1 MNLNKKLL
9 LLNLFFL
16 QAYLIRFSLDGYP
29 TNLQEILIGL
39 QLLIFIYAIVKA
51 SVLRPNGLLSRE
63 TLHFSFALI
72 KRHFI
77 ILVFLGLTALS
88 LATAEIVNSIDLI
101 RHLKFLF
108 FAAVLAF
115 IFMETFQKKEEK
127 DAAIKIAGF
136 GAIAFGI
143 FSAIY
148 NLLGFNV
155 ALDYRLLGP
164 LDSAV
169 YLSFY
174 LTPFFLYF
182 TIKFFED
189 THKKSNLIYASIL
202 ALLLIATQSMGSI
215 LGSVAILLI
224 YLVKKTKL
232 LKKTSVKI
240 AAALILLTAISIA
253 FYVKIL
259 PTIKTDY
266 SSLDERGEIWL
277 VSAELLKEPKTL
289 LFGLGPSQFEQN
301 YINTADKVLKNPPLD
316 YYVIQ
321 PHNIFL
327 LFIFN
332 YGILGLIFLL
342 FLIAKTISI
351 IIKPATESETS
362 LREIAGF
369 VIAYFFLHGLI
380 DAPFIKNDLLILLLI
395 FLEIMVGNH
404 FKPETKSI
412 KAE

>member
-16 QAYLIRFSLDGYP
+16 QAYLIRFEIGGYP
-29 TNLQEILIGL
+29 TNLQEILVGL
-39 QLLIFIYAIVKA
+39 QFLAFLYAIIKERIFFKTI
-51 SVLRPNGLLSRE
+51 SD
-63 TLHFSFALI
+63 I
-72 KRHFI
+72 KRHWI
-77 ILVFLGLTALS
+77 ILGFLGLTAL
-88 LATAEIVNSIDLI
+88 AITTTKIVNDIDLI
-101 RHLKFLF
+101 RHLKFLL
-108 FAAVLAF
+108 FAAVLTF
-115 IFMETFQKKEEK
+115 IFMETFRGKEEK
-127 DAAIKIAGF
+127 ENAIKIAGF
-136 GAIAFGI
+136 GAIVFGI
-143 FSAIY
+143 FSSIY

-182 TIKFFED
+182 TIKFLED
-189 THKKSNLIYASIL
+189 TKRKSNLISSAIL
-202 ALLLIATQSMGSI
+202 ALLLIATRSMGSI
-215 LGSVAILLI
+215 LGSIVILLI
-224 YLVKKTKL
+224 YMVKKTKL
-232 LKKTSVKI
+232 LKKTSLKI
-240 AAALILLTAISIA
+240 ATALILLTVISIA
-253 FYVKIL
+253 FYTKIL

-277 VSAELLKEPKTL
+277 VSAGLLKEPKTMI
-289 LFGLGPSQFEQN
+289 FGLGPSQFEQN
-301 YINTADKVLKNPPLD
+301 YINTADKVLKHPPLD

-342 FLIAKTISI
+342 VLIAKTISI
-351 IIKPATESETS
+351 IIKPQAETKTS
-362 LREIAGF
+362 IREIAGF

-380 DAPFIKNDLLILLLI
+380 DTPFIKNDLLILLFI
-395 FLEIMVGNH
+395 FLEMAFVITSAL
-404 FKPETKSI
+404 KPNPSKQNKDLSI
-412 KAE
+412 

>member
-16 QAYLIRFSLDGYP
+16 QAYLVRFEIGGYP
-29 TNLQEILIGL
+29 ANLQEILIGL
-39 QLLIFIYAIVKA
+39 QFLVFLYAIIKGKIF
-51 SVLRPNGLLSRE
+51 LE
-63 TLHFSFALI
+63 TIFNI
-72 KRHFI
+72 KHHWI
-77 ILVFLGLTALS
+77 ILGFLGLTALS
-88 LATAEIVNSIDLI
+88 LATTEIINNINLI

-108 FAAVLAF
+108 FAAVLTF
-115 IFMETFQKKEEK
+115 IFMETFREKEEK
-127 DAAIKIAGF
+127 ENAIKIAGF

-143 FSAIY
+143 FSSIY

-182 TIKFFED
+182 TIKFLEN
-189 THKKSNLIYASIL
+189 TKQKSNLIFLVIL
-202 ALLLIATQSMGSI
+202 ALLLIATRSMGSI
-215 LGSVAILLI
+215 LGSIVILLI
-224 YLVKKTKL
+224 YMIKKTKL
-232 LKKTSVKI
+232 LKKTSLKI
-240 AAALILLTAISIA
+240 AAALILLTVISIA
-253 FYVKIL
+253 FYTKIL

-277 VSAELLKEPKTL
+277 VSTELLKGPKTF

-301 YINTADKVLKNPPLD
+301 YINTADKVLNHPPLD

-332 YGILGLIFLL
+332 YGILGLIFLI
-342 FLIAKTISI
+342 FLIVKTISI
-351 IIKPATESETS
+351 IIKPAEAKTN
-362 LREIAGF
+362 LHEIAGF

-380 DAPFIKNDLLILLLI
+380 DTPFIKNDLLILLFI
-395 FLEIMVGNH
+395 FLEISQKT
-404 FKPETKSI
+404 KPKSFPGKNLDI
-412 KAE
+412 PRK